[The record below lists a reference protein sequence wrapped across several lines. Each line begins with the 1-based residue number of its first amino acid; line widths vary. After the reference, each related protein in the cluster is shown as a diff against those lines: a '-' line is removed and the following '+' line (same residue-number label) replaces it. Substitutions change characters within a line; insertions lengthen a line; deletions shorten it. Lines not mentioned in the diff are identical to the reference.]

1 MSSKK
6 NKSKSKRVADAESS
20 PGLKDGSGDSS
31 SPQTPGQDGGG
42 CRNSF
47 AVIDFIEKADDRTP
61 RSCRSSLAQ
70 LSLASMKAAG
80 VCIGRPALLTSAA
93 GQQEVCLGWP
103 VASFPGGRVGLQKC
117 VQSNLRVKAGEPVLL
132 QPLTGPVLQAEELL
146 LSCRQKDDTV
156 ETEEFKNFLLRSLDG
171 NVVLPGN
178 VLSLT
183 YFGRACS
190 LRVEAVRGEDGVTL
204 QRSAPPAGPDPDPE
218 ESSLTSSALGSTSAD
233 LSLQLSLLTVD
244 DNNDDDGN
252 KDGGGGVPGTPG
264 EPGPAASTPLRPAR
278 APSPSPPSAPPTP
291 SCDSQNPP
299 AGLEENA
306 VSPEQTERLPTAPP
320 AGALSTDTFYCLSC
334 STRVTFTDRQRAGRE
349 DPEEAE
355 ARRSKVTYSMIGGLG
370 SQLDVIR
377 ETIELPLK
385 HPELFSSYG
394 IPPPR
399 GVLLYGPPGT
409 GKTMIGRAIAN
420 EVGAHM
426 TVINGPEIMS
436 KFYGETEAR
445 LRQIFADA
453 SQRRPAIIFIDEL
466 DALCPRREAAQNE
479 VEKRVVASLLTLMDG
494 IGSEGH
500 SGQLLVLGATNR
512 PHALDP
518 ALRRPGRFDKEL
530 EVGVPGAAERADILQ
545 KQLSSVPCSAAAEE
559 VTQLADAAHGY
570 VGADLAAVCKEAGLH
585 ALRRALGG
593 GGRPSD
599 QQLMGRVTVTLQD
612 LQWAMSVVKPSAMR
626 EVAIDVPKVR
636 WSDVGGMEE
645 VKLKLKQA
653 VEWPLR
659 HPEAFTRMGIQPPK
673 GVLLYGPPGC
683 SKTMIAKALANESG
697 LNFLAVKGPELLSKY
712 VGESERAV
720 REVFRKARAVAP
732 SIVFFD
738 EIDALAGERGSS
750 SGSGGVG
757 DRVLAQLLTEMDGIE
772 QLRDVTVLAATN
784 RPDMID
790 KALMRP
796 GRLDRIVYVPL
807 PDAPTRREIFS
818 LQFRNMPVAKDVCVD
833 DLVTRTDKYSG
844 AEITAVCREA
854 ALLALQEDIKAEH
867 IASRHFESALNAVKP
882 RVPDSLIQSYVSYQ
896 QRHSGFS
903 FF

>member
-47 AVIDFIEKADDRTP
+47 AVIDFIEKGSGP
-61 RSCRSSLAQ
+61 PHCVQSLI
-70 LSLASMKAAG
+70 LASMKAAG

-146 LSCRQKDDTV
+146 LSYDTV

-233 LSLQLSLLTVD
+233 LSLQLSL
-244 DNNDDDGN
+244 
-252 KDGGGGVPGTPG
+252 
-264 EPGPAASTPLRPAR
+264 TPLRPAR

>member
-6 NKSKSKRVADAESS
+6 NKSKSKRTNEGDGSL
-20 PGLKDGSGDSS
+20 GLKEEVLSDSS
-31 SPQTPGQDGGG
+31 NLQTPARDGGNSKSLNS
-42 CRNSF
+42 NSF
-47 AVIDFIEKADDRTP
+47 TVMDFIEKADDKTP
-61 RSCRSSLAQ
+61 KSCRTSLAQ
-70 LSLASMKAAG
+70 MSLNSMKSAG
-80 VCIGRPALLTSAA
+80 VCIGRPVLLTSPT
-93 GQQEVCLGWP
+93 GQDVCLGWP
-103 VASFPGGRVGLQKC
+103 VAAFPGGRVGLQKC
-117 VQSNLRVKAGEPVLL
+117 AQSNLKVKPGEEVTV
-132 QPLTGPVLQAEELL
+132 QPLTGPVLQAQEVV
-146 LSCRQKDDTV
+146 LSNKSKDDTLN
-156 ETEEFKNFLLRSLDG
+156 TDEFKNFFLRSLVG
-171 NVVLPGN
+171 NIILPGN
-178 VLSLT
+178 VISLS
-183 YFGRACS
+183 YFGRSCS
-190 LRVEAVRGEDGVTL
+190 LRVETIRGEDGVTL
-204 QRSAPPAGPDPDPE
+204 QRPPPPPGPGPDVD
-218 ESSLTSSALGSTSAD
+218 ESSLSRSVLDSTPTD
-233 LSLQLSLLTVD
+233 LSLQLSLLTVEDSD
-244 DNNDDDGN
+244 DQSICAD
-252 KDGGGGVPGTPG
+252 
-264 EPGPAASTPLRPAR
+264 PGPAYSTPQRTTHP
-278 APSPSPPSAPPTP
+278 PSLSSPPAPTTP
-291 SCDSQNPP
+291 SYNSQNPP
-299 AGLEENA
+299 GESGENTVSLE
-306 VSPEQTERLPTAPP
+306 STQGSEQTEKIPTAPP
-320 AGALSTDTFYCLSC
+320 GGCVSTDTFYRLC
-334 STRVTFTDRQRAGRE
+334 SSTKVSFRDKAGQDDPDAE
-349 DPEEAE
+349 DK
-355 ARRSKVTYSMIGGLG
+355 RSKVTYSMIGGLS

-385 HPELFSSYG
+385 QPELFSKYG

-445 LRQIFADA
+445 LREIFSQA
-453 SQRRPAIIFIDEL
+453 SQKQPAIIFIDEL
-466 DALCPRREAAQNE
+466 DALCPKREGAQNE

-494 IGSEGH
+494 MGSESH

-512 PHALDP
+512 PHAIDP

-545 KQLSSVPCSAAAEE
+545 KQLNKVPHSASAEE
-559 VTQLADAAHGY
+559 LTQLADAAHGY

-585 ALRRALGG
+585 ALRRALRGSNQL
-593 GGRPSD
+593 SD
-599 QQLMGRVTVTLQD
+599 QQLMGKVTVTLQD

-697 LNFLAVKGPELLSKY
+697 LNFLAIKGPELLSKY

-738 EIDALAGERGSS
+738 EIDALASERGSS

-818 LQFRNMPVAKDVCVD
+818 LQFRNMPVAANVSLD
-833 DLVTRTDKYSG
+833 DLVSQTDKYSG

-854 ALLALQEDIKAEH
+854 ALLALQEDIKARH
-867 IASRHFESALNAVKP
+867 IEARHFESALNTVKP
-882 RVPDSLIQSYVSYQ
+882 RIPDSLIQSYISYQ
-896 QRHSGFS
+896 QRHSGLC